1 MSTLPPPTMP
11 RRAILA
17 LALMALCACST
28 QVELRMAAQQEQFGR
43 EAASQGDWAQA
54 LRSYAAAARNVELG
68 HGDAAWQAR
77 LHDQAGRAA
86 SAACRDEAAKWH
98 FRNAIALA
106 RRDGQAPAPGDK
118 EVMDRYQRQARACGA
133 GD

>member
-1 MSTLPPPTMP
+1 MP

-17 LALMALCACST
+17 LVLMALCACSM

-54 LRSYAAAARNVELG
+54 LHSYAAAAKNVELG
-68 HGDAAWQAR
+68 HGDGAWQAR
-77 LHDQAGRAA
+77 LHYQAGRAA
-86 SAACRDEAAKWH
+86 SAACRDKAAKWH

-106 RRDGQAPAPGDK
+106 KQDGQSPAPGDK
-118 EVMDRYQRQARACGA
+118 ELMDPYQRQGKACGA